1 MTIRE
6 YKPGE
11 HKAGFIGLRVVVNV
25 GGKYLQK
32 YYNFRKT
39 ETDEEIEQLRKEAEQ
54 QNNVWNMERILV
66 QSKKE
71 MDCREKRRV
80 SSAYTTGV
88 SGIKMKFIST
98 SKAKSDNK
106 KRYYTPYF
114 LVSGSTNGKRFIKP
128 FNIIRFGYDMAWL
141 KAVSFYA
148 EKKNLANYSHLLERK
163 PPVEQFYVIYKYQR
177 SLGHDIPLR
186 RLPEELDP
194 APVAD

>member
-1 MTIRE
+1 
-6 YKPGE
+6 
-11 HKAGFIGLRVVVNV
+11 
-25 GGKYLQK
+25 
-32 YYNFRKT
+32 
-39 ETDEEIEQLRKEAEQ
+39 
-54 QNNVWNMERILV
+54 MERILV

-71 MDCREKRRV
+71 IDCREKRRV

-98 SKAKSDNK
+98 SKSKLDNN

-141 KAVSFYA
+141 KAVSYYA
-148 EKKNLANYSHLLERK
+148 EQKRLSNFDHLLKRK
-163 PPVEQFYVIYKYQR
+163 PPVEQFYVIYNHQR

-186 RLPEELDP
+186 RLPTELDP
-194 APVAD
+194 AVIADKTG